1 MALDQDVFVEVL
13 DFTPQPNP
21 ADVLWGFSID
31 NPLVGYV
38 SDADNL
44 PVQGWV
50 LAKNSNVKEV
60 QILNGKSLVQAIP
73 VDQTRLDVAK
83 NYPDASDPGT
93 SGFSSSL
100 APSKLELTKL
110 GLFEGEGE
118 IALEAVLSNGSKV
131 DLGTIRIRRKLSHA
145 EYMVALESK
154 VNQDIE
160 RSKLLVQSGREKLK
174 ESQMKLQK
182 LKEGL

>member
-1 MALDQDVFVEVL
+1 MALDGDMFVEVL
-13 DFTPQPNP
+13 DIITQPISTE
-21 ADVLWGFSID
+21 VLWGFSID

-44 PVQGWV
+44 PIKGWV
-50 LAKNSNVKEV
+50 LAKNSKVKQV
-60 QILNGKSLVQAIP
+60 QVLNGKSLVQAIP
-73 VDQTRLDVAK
+73 IDETRLDVAK

-93 SGFSSSL
+93 SGFSSNL
-100 APSKLELTKL
+100 APSQLELTEL

-118 IALEAVLSNGSKV
+118 IALEAVLSNGTDV
-131 DLGTIRIRRKLSHA
+131 RLGTIRIRRKLSHA
-145 EYMVALESK
+145 EYMIALESK

-160 RSKLLVQSGREKLK
+160 RSKLLVQSAREKLK
-174 ESQMKLQK
+174 ASQMKLQK

>member
-13 DFTPQPNP
+13 DVSPKPSP
-21 ADVLWGFSID
+21 DDVLWGFSID

-44 PVQGWV
+44 PVTGWV
-50 LAKNSNVKEV
+50 LAKNSKVKEV
-60 QILNGKSLVQAIP
+60 QVLNGKSLVQTIP
-73 VDQTRLDVAK
+73 VDQTRLDVVK

-93 SGFSSSL
+93 AGFFSSL
-100 APSKLELTKL
+100 APSKLELTEL

-118 IALEAVLSNGSKV
+118 IALEAVLSNGTKV
-131 DLGTIRIRRKLSHA
+131 SLGTIRIRRKLSHA
-145 EYMVALESK
+145 EYGVALESK

-160 RSKLLVQSGREKLK
+160 RSKLLVQSSRERLK
-174 ESQMKLQK
+174 VSQLKLQK

>member
-1 MALDQDVFVEVL
+1 MALDEDVFVEVL
-13 DFTPQPNP
+13 DVIPKPYP
-21 ADVLWGFSID
+21 DDVLWGFSLD
-31 NPLVGYV
+31 NPLLGYV
-38 SDADNL
+38 AEVDNL

-50 LAKNSNVKEV
+50 LAKKSKIKEV
-60 QILNGKSLVQAIP
+60 QVLNGKILVQAIP

-83 NYPDASDPGT
+83 NYPDASDPES

-100 APSKLELTKL
+100 APSKLELTEL

-131 DLGTIRIRRKLSHA
+131 CLGKIRIRRKLSHA

-174 ESQMKLQK
+174 ASQMKLQK

>member
-1 MALDQDVFVEVL
+1 MALAQDVFVEVL
-13 DFTPQPNP
+13 DVSPKPSP
-21 ADVLWGFSID
+21 ANVLWGFSID
-31 NPLVGYV
+31 SPLVGYI

-44 PVQGWV
+44 PLTGWV
-50 LAKNSNVKEV
+50 LAKDSKVKEV
-60 QILNGKSLVQAIP
+60 QVLNGGSLVQAIL
-73 VDQTRLDVAK
+73 VDQTRLDVVK
-83 NYPDASDPGT
+83 NFPDASNPET

-100 APSKLELTKL
+100 APSKLELREL

-118 IALEAVLSNGSKV
+118 FALEAVLSNGSKV
-131 DLGTIRIRRKLSHA
+131 GLGTIRIRRKLSHG
-145 EYMVALESK
+145 EYMAALESK

-174 ESQMKLQK
+174 ASQMKLQK

>member
-1 MALDQDVFVEVL
+1 MALDRDVFVEVL
-13 DFTPQPNP
+13 DVSPKPISG
-21 ADVLWGFSID
+21 DVLWGFNID

-44 PVQGWV
+44 PVTGWI
-50 LAKNSNVKEV
+50 LAKDLKVKEV
-60 QILNGKSLVQAIP
+60 QVLNGKNLVQTIP
-73 VDQTRLDVAK
+73 VDQTHLDVAK

-100 APSKLELTKL
+100 APSKLELTEL

-118 IALEAVLSNGSKV
+118 IALEAVLSNGDKIG
-131 DLGTIRIRRKLSHA
+131 LGTIRIRRKLSHA
-145 EYMVALESK
+145 EYMAVLESK

-160 RSKLLVQSGREKLK
+160 RSKVLVQSGWEKLK
-174 ESQMKLQK
+174 ASQMKLQK

>member
-1 MALDQDVFVEVL
+1 MALAQDVFVQVL
-13 DFTPQPNP
+13 DVSPKPSP

-44 PVQGWV
+44 PVTGWV
-50 LAKNSNVKEV
+50 LAKDSKVKEV
-60 QILNGKSLVQAIP
+60 QVLNGKSLVQTIS
-73 VDQTRLDVAK
+73 VDQTRLDVAR
-83 NYPDASDPGT
+83 NFPDVSDSET

-100 APSKLELTKL
+100 APSKLELTKM

-118 IALEAVLSNGSKV
+118 IALEVVLSNSSKV
-131 DLGTIRIRRKLSHA
+131 GLGTIRIIKKLSHA
-145 EYMVALESK
+145 EYRVALESK

-174 ESQMKLQK
+174 ASQMKLQK

>member
-1 MALDQDVFVEVL
+1 MALDEDVFVEVL
-13 DFTPQPNP
+13 DVSPKPYP

-44 PVQGWV
+44 PIQGWV

-60 QILNGKSLVQAIP
+60 QVLNGKSLVQAIP
-73 VDQTRLDVAK
+73 VDQTRLDVAQ
-83 NYPDASDPGT
+83 NYPDASDHGT

-100 APSKLELTKL
+100 APSKLELTEL
-110 GLFEGEGE
+110 GLFDGEGE
-118 IALEAVLSNGSKV
+118 IALEAVLSNGANVS
-131 DLGTIRIRRKLSHA
+131 LGTIKIRRKLSHA

-160 RSKLLVQSGREKLK
+160 RSKLLVQSAREKLK
-174 ESQMKLQK
+174 ASQMKLQK